1 MVELNT
7 LELVDKHL
15 VCSGIGLG
23 IGYSKDVHPSS
34 GGTMA
39 LDVNTNSYRT
49 LLRAFNDLYI
59 KTTLKNYPIRRI
71 NISFLNVISETYET
85 YDLFSDEKDLKKE
98 HQVSE
103 ALIAIKKK
111 YGKNSVVKAMDLEKK
126 ATTLKRNKL
135 IGGHN
140 AEQNES

>member
-1 MVELNT
+1 
-7 LELVDKHL
+7 LVIL
-15 VCSGIGLG
+15 
-23 IGYSKDVHPSS
+23 DVHPSS

-111 YGKNSVVKAMDLEKK
+111 YGKNSVVKAMNLEKK

-140 AEQNES
+140 AE